1 MQKILRVITRLNI
14 GGPAVHAALLSTQ
27 LAPQRFST
35 VLVVGKPDPREGD
48 LRELLQG
55 ERVRLIR
62 LTSLRRPI
70 RPWADLVTFIR
81 LLGIVWTER
90 PQLIHTHMAKAGTLG
105 RLAGLAYNRIGPGRW
120 AERAILLHT
129 FHGHVLSGY
138 FPGWVSR
145 IFLVVERWLARRTD
159 CLIAVSDTVRH
170 ELSALG
176 IGRAAQWRVIP
187 VGLDLSALAQ
197 LPVPNGKAPVRCG
210 FVGRLVPV
218 KNPSLFLGA
227 LHHVIRQGRHAV
239 RGVVAGDGPL
249 RPALEREAR
258 ALGLQ
263 GFVRFTGWQRDLPA
277 LYNDVDVACLTS
289 WNEGT
294 PVALIEAMA
303 AGRAVVATR
312 VGGVRD
318 LLEADWRDAGPI
330 PPGTFRLTER
340 GVLTRPGDAE
350 GLAKAMTAVAE
361 DGGLRRRLGEAG
373 RTFVVER
380 FTSERLLRDIA
391 GLYDGLL
398 ASQSN
403 EEMRCG
409 RW

>member
-1 MQKILRVITRLNI
+1 MLTRLNI
-14 GGPAVHAALLSTQ
+14 GGPAIHAALLSNR
-27 LAPQRFST
+27 LDPERFST
-35 VLVVGKPDPREGD
+35 CLVAGEPDATEGD
-48 LRELLQG
+48 LSDLVDREQ
-55 ERVRLIR
+55 VA
-62 LTSLRRPI
+62 LRRLRSLKRPLH
-70 RPWADLVTFIR
+70 PWADVVTLVH
-81 LLGIVWTER
+81 LLRILWKER
-90 PQLIHTHMAKAGTLG
+90 PQLIHTHMAKAGALG
-105 RLAGLAYNRIGPGRW
+105 RLAGLLYNGLGPGHGRG
-120 AERAILLHT
+120 ARAVLVHT
-129 FHGHVLSGY
+129 FHGHVLEGY
-138 FPGWVSR
+138 FPPR
-145 IFLVVERWLARRTD
+145 ISWLFLIVERWLARWTD

-176 IGRAAQWRVIP
+176 IGRAAQWQVIP
-187 VGLDLSALAQ
+187 VGLDLSALAR
-197 LPVPNGKAPVRCG
+197 LPVSNGRAPVRCG
-210 FVGRLVPV
+210 FVGRLVPI

-227 LHHVIRQGRHAV
+227 LHHIIRQGAHAV
-239 RGVVAGDGPL
+239 QGVVVGDGPL

-258 ALGLQ
+258 QLGLQ
-263 GFVRFTGWQRDLPA
+263 GVVRFTGWQRDLLA
-277 LYNDVDVACLTS
+277 IYNDVDIACLTS

-318 LLEADWRDAGPI
+318 LLEADWRDPGPI

-373 RTFVVER
+373 RIFVVER

-391 GLYDGLL
+391 GLYEGLL
-398 ASQSN
+398 ASQAI
-403 EEMRCG
+403 R
-409 RW
+409 R